1 MIRSTFLRELKE
13 INFEVYKIASLALE
27 AIEKAME
34 AFIKQDV
41 SLATEVIKN
50 DTDIDNMIEELEK
63 KSTIVIATQQPM
75 ASDLRLLVAA
85 TRIAN
90 DIERIADHA
99 SDISK
104 LVLKLEGQ
112 QLVEIGNEIP
122 YMSELARMMFK
133 DVMEA
138 YMLSDIEMAKKV
150 KAMDCKVD
158 QMFRFLLENIEKTIK
173 EKPEFTS
180 QCILLILIV
189 KYIERIADHAT
200 NIAEW
205 IVYKLTGL
213 LKHEWEFNDAA
224 TETNNIIMDKREK
237 NKQNGEEEDVK

>member
-41 SLATEVIKN
+41 NLATEVIKN

-63 KSTIVIATQQPM
+63 KCTIVIATQQPM
-75 ASDLRLLVAA
+75 ASDLRLLIAA

-112 QLVEIGNEIP
+112 QLADISSEIP
-122 YMSELARMMFK
+122 YMSELAKMMFK

-150 KAMDCKVD
+150 KAMDNKVD

-173 EKPEFTS
+173 EKPDFTS
-180 QCILLILIV
+180 QCVLLILIV

-213 LKHEWEFNDAA
+213 LKHEWEWSD
-224 TETNNIIMDKREK
+224 TTSETNSQEDKKMNE
-237 NKQNGEEEDVK
+237 NGEEKNVGQT

>member
-41 SLATEVIKN
+41 NLATEVIKN

-63 KSTIVIATQQPM
+63 KCTIVIATQQPM
-75 ASDLRLLVAA
+75 ASDLRLLIAA

-112 QLVEIGNEIP
+112 QLVDISSEIP
-122 YMSELARMMFK
+122 YMSELAKMMFK

-150 KAMDCKVD
+150 KAMDNKVD

-173 EKPEFTS
+173 EKPDFTS
-180 QCILLILIV
+180 QCVLLILIV

-205 IVYKLTGL
+205 IVYKLTRL
-213 LKHEWEFNDAA
+213 LKHEWEWSD
-224 TETNNIIMDKREK
+224 TTSETNSQEDKKMNE
-237 NKQNGEEEDVK
+237 NGEEKNVGQT

>member
-41 SLATEVIKN
+41 NLATEVIKN

-63 KSTIVIATQQPM
+63 KCTIVIATQQPM
-75 ASDLRLLVAA
+75 ASDLRLLIAA

-112 QLVEIGNEIP
+112 QLVDISSEIP
-122 YMSELARMMFK
+122 YMSELAKMMFK

-150 KAMDCKVD
+150 KAMDNKVD

-173 EKPEFTS
+173 KKPDFTS
-180 QCILLILIV
+180 QCVLLILIV

-213 LKHEWEFNDAA
+213 LKHEWEWSD
-224 TETNNIIMDKREK
+224 TTSETNSQEDKKMNE
-237 NKQNGEEEDVK
+237 NGEEKNVGQT

>member
-1 MIRSTFLRELKE
+1 MLRSAFLRELKE
-13 INFEVYKIASLALE
+13 INLEVYKIASLALE
-27 AIEKAME
+27 AIEKAIE
-34 AFIKQDV
+34 AFTEQDV
-41 SLATEVIKN
+41 VLATEVIKN

-63 KSTIVIATQQPM
+63 KCTVVIATQQPM
-75 ASDLRLLVAA
+75 ASDLRLLISA

-112 QLVEIGNEIP
+112 QLVDVSKEIP
-122 YMSELARMMFK
+122 YMSELAKMMFK

-150 KAMDCKVD
+150 KAMDDKVD
-158 QMFRFLLENIEKTIK
+158 QMFRYLLEQTEKTIK
-173 EKPEFTS
+173 EKPDFTS
-180 QCILLILIV
+180 QCVLLILIM

-213 LKHEWEFNDAA
+213 LKHEWKWDNTAFK
-224 TETNNIIMDKREK
+224 TNSNEEIKIVE
-237 NKQNGEEEDVK
+237 NGEEKNVGQT